1 MSHIEVLLPFQNARG
16 IRDAVAEQAT
26 VVYVGF
32 LGDPGR
38 KEIHESAAIKA

>member
-16 IRDAVAEQAT
+16 IRDAGGRA
-26 VVYVGF
+26 GHGRLRWI